1 MNLLDLVHYCDEYL
15 RVAAVHDYPEALNGL
30 QVGNRGTV
38 TRIAAAVD
46 LCAATV
52 RMAAE
57 QRADFLLVHHGL
69 FWGGLR
75 PIVGPQLERVTGLI
89 RDGIAVYGAHL
100 PLDCHPD
107 IGNAA
112 LLARA
117 LGISVRGDF
126 GMWQDQPVGLWGEG
140 NCDRDSFSRRLT
152 QALGAPAKA
161 TLFGPTTV
169 GRVGIVTGAGGSFI
183 KQAALQGLDTYV
195 TGEGSHHSYFDAQEL
210 GLNVYFGGH
219 YATETFGVRA
229 LAEHLGTKFGI
240 PWVFLDHPT
249 GL

>member
-1 MNLLDLVHYCDEYL
+1 VNLLDVVHYCNQYL
-15 RVAAVHDYPEALNGL
+15 RVDAVHDYPEALNGL

-38 TRIAAAVD
+38 TRIAGAVD

-52 RMAAE
+52 RMAAK
-57 QRADFLLVHHGL
+57 QQADLLLVHHGL

-75 PIVGPQLERVTGLI
+75 PIVGPQLERVAGLI

-107 IGNAA
+107 IGNAV

-117 LGISVRGDF
+117 LGVSVRGDF
-126 GMWQDQPVGLWGEG
+126 GTWQDQPVGLWGEG
-140 NCDRDSFSRRLT
+140 GGDRDSFSQLLT
-152 QALGAPAKA
+152 EVLGAPAKA
-161 TLFGPTTV
+161 MLFGPTKV

-183 KQAALQGLDTYV
+183 KQAALQGLDTFV
-195 TGEGSHHSYFDAQEL
+195 TGEGSHDSYFDAQEL